1 MTSCVI
7 YICKAVDSF
16 KQWRQLE
23 SFYNDISDYLFLR
36 GYDHKWNLTNVLG
49 EARFV
54 VHMFDCG
61 RFSCKYQLDR
71 LVFELRGVF
80 SGDIDYI
87 FAGGEDEDE

>member
-1 MTSCVI
+1 MTSYVI

-23 SFYNDISDYLFLR
+23 SFYEDISHYLFLR

-54 VHMFDCG
+54 IHIFDCG
-61 RFSCKYQLDR
+61 CESCKDQLKR
-71 LVFELRGVF
+71 LMFELRNAF
-80 SGDIDYI
+80 YEDLTYIYAGD
-87 FAGGEDEDE
+87 EE

>member
-1 MTSCVI
+1 MTSYVI
-7 YICKAVDSF
+7 YICKSVNSF

-23 SFYNDISDYLFLR
+23 SLYNDISDYLFLR

-61 RFSCKYQLDR
+61 CVSCKDQLDR
-71 LVFELRGVF
+71 LLFELRSAF
-80 SGDIDYI
+80 YDDIMYI
-87 FAGGEDEDE
+87 TSGGEDDA